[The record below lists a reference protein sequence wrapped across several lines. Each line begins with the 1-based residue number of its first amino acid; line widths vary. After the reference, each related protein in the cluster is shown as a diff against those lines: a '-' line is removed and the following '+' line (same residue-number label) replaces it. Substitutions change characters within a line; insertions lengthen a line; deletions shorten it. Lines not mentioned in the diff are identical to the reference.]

1 MSYQFRRGMGETQEG
16 GALRRQNIVSRH
28 DYEVPVGR
36 WIAWLA
42 DVFKID
48 QRELKFPAP

>member
-1 MSYQFRRGMGETQEG
+1 MRGAEGDEAISWQG

-36 WIAWLA
+36 CIDWLA

-48 QRELKFPAP
+48 QRELSYRAG